1 MNSGFLSGVFVL
13 SLTSTLPG
21 CASDPPPQPATVA
34 TPVTIA
40 NPPTAVAPSSP
51 ATAEP
56 TTAPPAPSPP
66 TISDSQPPAGMEWV
80 DKKGDFRLATKKDS
94 QDGVC
99 EVWNLAT
106 QKKVAQV
113 DGMGSV
119 AGGADPVCAALS
131 PMATLVHIG
140 NGRGMVWKNW
150 SNQITS
156 CVGDVV
162 APDDSSCIEDDKSPF
177 YFAGK
182 TGPAV
187 DLDVTWST
195 PKGASKTVA
204 TIPRGLNR
212 DGGDS
217 KWWTTQYC
225 SPEKAVIDI
234 NKGATFIVVDTRT
247 GTAHKT
253 KRVPNQPA
261 CP

>member
-1 MNSGFLSGVFVL
+1 
-13 SLTSTLPG
+13 
-21 CASDPPPQPATVA
+21 
-34 TPVTIA
+34 
-40 NPPTAVAPSSP
+40 
-51 ATAEP
+51 
-56 TTAPPAPSPP
+56 
-66 TISDSQPPAGMEWV
+66 MEWV

-119 AGGADPVCAALS
+119 AGGADPVCAELS

-150 SNQITS
+150 SNQITW

-177 YFAGK
+177 YFVGK

-195 PKGASKTVA
+195 LKGTSKKVA

-212 DGGDS
+212 DGGDP

-225 SPEKAVIDI
+225 SPEKAVIDV
-234 NKGATFIVVDTRT
+234 NKGATFIVVDTRM

-253 KRVPNQPA
+253 KHTPNQPV